1 MAGLDSIKGY
11 DDGGGVSVTESSKGT
26 PQIQGATYLDPEQTG
41 TILQNMQKL
50 IEARSSPMQQFL
62 GGLKG
67 AAAWTSGGING
78 PSEALNRREE
88 QEQAEQKDTM
98 NMQNQMAMYK
108 AALAQ
113 QQAQR
118 QSFLGAL
125 NPQQQQ
131 GAGAGQA
138 QPQSAGAANI
148 DPTLM
153 AEIQRLAAN
162 PATSAQA
169 QAMYQKALTENAG
182 FIAKAKAEH
191 DSEIVEFP
199 VNGQNM
205 KMARGQ
211 ANQLAQNNPDIAKL
225 LGQGAPAQGAPAQG
239 APTGAGQVAADVNNP
254 TGIRING
261 KFKPYD
267 TPQEG
272 VADSQ
277 NLVNQ
282 YVAGTGPMQGIKPTP
297 ENIAGR
303 WVTGDPNQGSTLQNG
318 AYAKRIRDELQSAG
332 VQLNPDGT
340 VPNTPEAQFAVHRA
354 KIINEAGPNAN
365 KFLPFVGGGAP
376 AAAPSGIGNVTQA
389 ELKKKQAEADI
400 DVNTEERK
408 KIAGKAGERES
419 AMMEM
424 YSKAPDAIND
434 AILINNLAKTKPH
447 IFGLGINNPAIG
459 AIGTL
464 AHLSEPEKR
473 EEFIANRVLNK
484 DPEDRAA
491 WGLTQSAGTR
501 LGISYVGNA
510 MRGARIGVGLEKMGV
525 GAKGVGAERTA
536 AENLYNSDAMKEA
549 FSFARQVGDYYQ
561 NTWKPQNPG
570 KSYEDFEGS
579 KAFQAMDAAALN
591 RLHAKYPQYFSLSDK
606 PPGSIENEAVRSFG
620 AHEPDKYEY
629 RINPETGKVQR
640 KAKQ

>member
-199 VNGQNM
+199 VNGQVM
-205 KMARGQ
+205 KITRGQ

-225 LGQGAPAQGAPAQG
+225 LGQGAPAQGAP
-239 APTGAGQVAADVNNP
+239 TGTGQVAADVNNP

-261 KFKPYD
+261 KFKSYD

-389 ELKKKQAEADI
+389 AVSQAGGVSQA
-400 DVNTEERK
+400 TES
-408 KIAGKAGERES
+408 GKLYAAGEAKLRES
-419 AMMEM
+419 GMNAGTRQVNQNATMRLLDDPDLKNLVGK
-424 YSKAPDAIND
+424 YQTGSKADTFVRQVQAGISAGNFGDIGIKELQENLAKSGASPDAIRKFSQ
-434 AILINNLAKTKPH
+434 LESNLKQNELEWSTNYLKGQGSVSDSER
-447 IFGLGINNPAIG
+447 GLVQKAIG
-459 AIGTL
+459 SVNDPIGKLKTL
-464 AHLSEPEKR
+464 TGVMR
-473 EEFIANRVLNK
+473 ERALFDAEVYNAYKQNKNTNFGDFLDSQRFQELNDK
-484 DPEDRAA
+484 H
-491 WGLTQSAGTR
+491 
-501 LGISYVGNA
+501 N
-510 MRGARIGVGLEKMGV
+510 
-525 GAKGVGAERTA
+525 
-536 AENLYNSDAMKEA
+536 
-549 FSFARQVGDYYQ
+549 
-561 NTWKPQNPG
+561 
-570 KSYEDFEGS
+570 
-579 KAFQAMDAAALN
+579 N
-591 RLHAKYPQYFSLSDK
+591 RLANILNMDPKDLKANDGFTIRNNIPEGPPTVTSKEQYDGLKSGTIYLENGKKFRK
-606 PPGSIENEAVRSFG
+606 P
-620 AHEPDKYEY
+620 
-629 RINPETGKVQR
+629 
-640 KAKQ
+640 